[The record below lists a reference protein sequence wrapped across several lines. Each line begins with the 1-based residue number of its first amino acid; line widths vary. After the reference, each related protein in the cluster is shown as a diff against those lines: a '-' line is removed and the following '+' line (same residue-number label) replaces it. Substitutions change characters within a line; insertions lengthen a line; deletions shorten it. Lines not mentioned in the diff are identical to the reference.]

1 MSHTPQILSKLP
13 NTGTTIFTLMSAFAK
28 QYNAINLSQGFPDFE
43 CSDELKNA
51 LAEAVK
57 AGNNQY
63 APMMGIQPLRE
74 IISDKTFKLYNR
86 KYNPDTEIT
95 VVPGGTIGIFTAIT
109 TVVNKG
115 DEVIIIEP
123 AYDSYLPAVEM
134 CGGKAVFSSLIYP
147 DFKINWDEIK
157 NLINE
162 KTKLLIINSP
172 QNPGTSVITEDDLK
186 MLDKLTAG
194 TGIFIISDEVYEH
207 IIFDNVKHQSLILN
221 ENLASR
227 SFIVSSLGKTY
238 HVTGW
243 KTGYVLA
250 PEVMSKEFR
259 KIYQYNAFCSF
270 SPAQWAFC
278 KMMENPQSYLGVS
291 AFYQSK
297 RDKMEILLKNSKFN
311 VLHSS
316 GSYFQLLD
324 YSNISDENDYDFAV
338 RLTKEYGVAT
348 IPLSSFY
355 HNKKDDKL
363 IRICFAKKDETLEKA
378 AEILNKVK

>member
-1 MSHTPQILSKLP
+1 MFQSPKINSKLP
-13 NTGTTIFTLMSAFAK
+13 NTGTTIFTTMSALAK

-43 CSDELKNA
+43 CSDELKKA
-51 LAEAVK
+51 ISKAVSD
-57 AGNNQY
+57 GYNQY

-74 IISDKTFKLYNR
+74 IIADKTKNLYNR
-86 KYNPDTEIT
+86 QYNPDTEIT

-109 TVVNKG
+109 AVVNKG

-134 CGGKAVFSSLIYP
+134 CGGKAVFSNLTYP
-147 DFKINWDEIK
+147 DFKINWDEIT
-157 NLINE
+157 NLIND

-172 QNPGTSVITEDDLK
+172 HNPGTSVLNEEDIIT
-186 MLDKLTAG
+186 LDKLTAN
-194 TGIFIISDEVYEH
+194 TEIIIISDEVYEH
-207 IIFDNVKHQSLILN
+207 IIFDDIKHQSLIKN
-221 ENLASR
+221 DNLASR

-250 PEVMSKEFR
+250 PEKMSIEFR

-270 SPAQWAFC
+270 APAQWAFYQ
-278 KMMENPQSYLGVS
+278 MMSKPETYLGVS
-291 AFYQSK
+291 QFYQSK
-297 RDKMEILLKNSKFN
+297 RDYMKKLLSNSKFN

-324 YSNISDENDYDFAV
+324 YSDISDEKDFDFAV
-338 RLTKEYGVAT
+338 RITKEYKVAT
-348 IPLSSFY
+348 VPLSSFY

-363 IRICFAKKDETLEKA
+363 IRICFAKQNETLENA
-378 AEILNKVK
+378 AELLNKVK